1 GEVEGGRPARDGAVQ
16 VGDGEGQGGGL
27 RLADG
32 LRGPGGDL
40 GRLVDDDVRADE
52 GGAPVVHLDRV
63 EPVRPG
69 VGEEVRGPDV
79 HGGRLCGSQ
88 VDAGE
93 VQRPGG
99 RGGVVADV
107 DLDVD
112 HARRGAAAVVPLRL
126 DAVPAVDGPGAGRRR
141 PEHGPRG
148 VLHLDGPSPGDGDT
162 EELAA
167 GVADVDDVERGQRAA
182 TVVDRHGAGGGRADE
197 RQAHDRSDGAAA
209 DEA

>member
-1 GEVEGGRPARDGAVQ
+1 PGAGGGHADLRRRGALGAVVIDRGVADDVERGGGAGGERRGVGGAAADRRAAAGGEVEGGRPARDGAVQ

-126 DAVPAVDGPGAGRRR
+126 
-141 PEHGPRG
+141 
-148 VLHLDGPSPGDGDT
+148 
-162 EELAA
+162 
-167 GVADVDDVERGQRAA
+167 
-182 TVVDRHGAGGGRADE
+182 
-197 RQAHDRSDGAAA
+197 
-209 DEA
+209 